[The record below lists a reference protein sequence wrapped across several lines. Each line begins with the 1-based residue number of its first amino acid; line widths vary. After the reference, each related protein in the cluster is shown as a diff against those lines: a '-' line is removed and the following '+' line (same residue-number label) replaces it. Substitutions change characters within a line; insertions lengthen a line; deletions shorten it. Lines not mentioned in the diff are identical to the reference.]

1 MNLPLPSL
9 PFLLSLVYPSPL
21 AARAFAY
28 RGLNK
33 RWDYEPEHR
42 DPKRV
47 QQCMAKASNA
57 AIRCPA
63 HAFVHRRRPQAPP
76 HARTDRA
83 GTDSRPS
90 PSSLVDPCCG
100 PVLVHQD
107 HALQQQQSR
116 EKRATWRRAL
126 SRRLPRKTVP
136 RGCMAALN
144 GPTTVDDRAPTLFV
158 SLDLPVYY
166 REANSVTYSSTC
178 LYTIGGERVWSH
190 SFAPYIYTGV
200 TTTLT
205 LFDSLYIYREQKS
218 VPTLFGPL

>member
-1 MNLPLPSL
+1 MFACVHVCVHVRGHACACVFECVRASVSVCVCACTCVMNLPLPSL

-21 AARAFAY
+21 AARASAY

-33 RWDYEPEHR
+33 RLDYEPERR

-116 EKRATWRRAL
+116 E
-126 SRRLPRKTVP
+126 
-136 RGCMAALN
+136 
-144 GPTTVDDRAPTLFV
+144 
-158 SLDLPVYY
+158 
-166 REANSVTYSSTC
+166 REARHMEESPLPSTAKKDGATRLHGGFEWTKKVSVCMFTCTCTWPMCYVYMWYSHLVQATV
-178 LYTIGGERVWSH
+178 L
-190 SFAPYIYTGV
+190 
-200 TTTLT
+200 
-205 LFDSLYIYREQKS
+205 
-218 VPTLFGPL
+218 